1 MSVSS
6 ERTKFEH
13 VSLDTNGVP
22 VIVGTNMMVIEIVL
36 KKAAYG
42 WSPEEMYFQHP
53 HLTLG
58 QIYSA
63 LAYYW
68 DHQEE
73 PDSDIER
80 MLAFVNQAR
89 KIAGQTPLAVRLKS
103 NVLI

>member
-53 HLTLG
+53 SPDTGADILCISLLLG
-58 QIYSA
+58 S
-63 LAYYW
+63 
-68 DHQEE
+68 
-73 PDSDIER
+73 SR
-80 MLAFVNQAR
+80 R
-89 KIAGQTPLAVRLKS
+89 T
-103 NVLI
+103 